1 MEESYRIWRK
11 EAEGCPKLEVLGRL
25 MNCEC
30 KKRRVDVGCKRQ
42 RSMLVRLRDGMAELQ
57 NWQVVWVR

>member
-1 MEESYRIWRK
+1 M
-11 EAEGCPKLEVLGRL
+11 EVLGRL

-42 RSMLVRLRDGMAELQ
+42 RSMLVRLRGGMAELQ